1 MSILSQLMPKRG
13 STGVTKRKGRGHATG
28 QGGTAGKGHKGQKA
42 RAGGRV
48 RWGFEGGQ
56 TPLMRRTPKSG
67 FNNKNFRTEYEV
79 VNLTALDKL
88 SGEVTPDSLKLAG
101 LVNGGLVKILG
112 TGKVS
117 KGLTVRAHKFS
128 ATAKE
133 SIEKAGGK
141 TEVIRLRKFDES
153 PLKKK
158 LSPKKAE
165 KAKKAAGAKAPK
177 A

>member
-1 MSILSQLMPKRG
+1 MSVLESLMPRRG

-67 FNNKNFRTEYEV
+67 FNNKNFETKYDV
-79 VNLTALDKL
+79 VNISALEKL
-88 SGEVTPDSLKLAG
+88 SGEVNPETLKKAG
-101 LVNGGLVKILG
+101 LVSGGLVKILG
-112 TGKVS
+112 TGKLS
-117 KGLTVRAHKFS
+117 KGLTVKAHKFS
-128 ATAKE
+128 ASAKGM
-133 SIEKAGGK
+133 IEKAGGK
-141 TEVIRLRKFDES
+141 TEVIRLRQFDES

-158 LSPKKAE
+158 LSPS
-165 KAKKAAGAKAPK
+165 KAKKAAKKA
-177 A
+177 

>member
-42 RAGGRV
+42 RTGGRV

-67 FNNKNFRTEYEV
+67 FNNKNFRTEYDI
-79 VNLTALDKL
+79 VNLADLEKL
-88 SGEVTPDSLKLAG
+88 SGEVTPLSLKDAG
-101 LVNGGLVKILG
+101 LVGRGLVKVLG
-112 TGKVS
+112 TGKLS
-117 KGLTVRAHKFS
+117 KSLTVKAHKFS
-128 ATAKE
+128 ATAE
-133 SIEKAGGK
+133 ASIKKAGGK
-141 TEVIRLRKFDES
+141 TEVIKVRAFDES

-158 LSPKKAE
+158 LSPSKLKKL
-165 KAKKAAGAKAPK
+165 AKK
-177 A
+177 